1 MEKLKIKNQLFDIES
16 IRKPQENLLEIVFP
30 TEIAGL
36 ALADSI
42 GLLTDG
48 GETCAT
54 FAGFTTV
61 YKQDGK
67 TLILSNDGTVY
78 TETEQPEE
86 TEPIKL
92 TDEQKAEIEKQ
103 EKIRGLENQ
112 ISNIDTEFKALDYIG
127 IKIATGRATID
138 EYKPEIEKMTELADK
153 KNELETELAELKGEQ

>member
-1 MEKLKIKNQLFDIES
+1 MEKLKIKDQLFGIES
-16 IRKPQENLLEIVFP
+16 IGKPQENLLEIVFP

-36 ALADSI
+36 ALSDSME
-42 GLLTDG
+42 LLTDG

-61 YKQDGK
+61 YKQNGK
-67 TLILSNDGTVY
+67 TLTLSNDGTVY
-78 TETEQPEE
+78 TEPEE

-92 TDEQKAEIEKQ
+92 TDEQKAENEKQ
-103 EKIRGLENQ
+103 EKIRELESQ
-112 ISNIDTEFKALDYIG
+112 IANIDAEFKTLDYIG

-138 EYKPEIEKMTELADK
+138 DYKPEIAKMTELADK